1 MPKQKTNG
9 ITLGELATM
18 IANGFEQTATKV
30 DLEEVK
36 QDVSGLKQD
45 VSVLK
50 QDMTEV
56 KQKVSRLD
64 FRIEEMHEILTRFE
78 EGDILDLQK
87 RIKILERTVRAM
99 GKYIESAK

>member
-1 MPKQKTNG
+1 MSKQKTNG
-9 ITLGELATM
+9 ITLEELATM
-18 IANGFEQTATKV
+18 IANGFEQTATRV
-30 DLEEVK
+30 DLEEV
-36 QDVSGLKQD
+36 GQD

-64 FRIEEMHEILTRFE
+64 YRIEEMYEILTRFE

-99 GKYIESAK
+99 SKYIETAK

>member
-9 ITLGELATM
+9 ITLDGLALM
-18 IANGFEQTATKV
+18 VAKGFEHTAS
-30 DLEEVK
+30 DLDIVK

-45 VSVLK
+45 VI
-50 QDMTEV
+50 EV

-64 FRIEEMHEILTRFE
+64 YRIEEMHEILIRFE

-99 GKYIESAK
+99 SKYIETAK

>member
-1 MPKQKTNG
+1 MTKKKTNG
-9 ITLGELATM
+9 ITLDDLALM
-18 IANGFEQTATKV
+18 VAKGFEHTAS
-30 DLEEVK
+30 DLDIVK

-45 VSVLK
+45 VSGLK

-64 FRIEEMHEILTRFE
+64 YRIEEMHEILTRFE
-78 EGDILDLQK
+78 EGDILDLHK

-99 GKYIESAK
+99 SKYIETAK